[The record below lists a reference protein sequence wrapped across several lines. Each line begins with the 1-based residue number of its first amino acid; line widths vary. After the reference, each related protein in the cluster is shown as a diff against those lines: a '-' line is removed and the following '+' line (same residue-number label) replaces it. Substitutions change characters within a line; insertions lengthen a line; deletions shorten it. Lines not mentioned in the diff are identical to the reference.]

1 MKNNPYSL
9 QLLSKRS
16 VFATRDEAFEFIN
29 RNFKGKALWA
39 EPAVFFYNT
48 EDGIKMVLAIG
59 CDNNGNICTLDN
71 NELATAVSV
80 LETLETEHNQL
91 SADFLSAL
99 EAAGLELNENL
110 ISNRVEY
117 KPNQSDNLIRGAE
130 SLAEAIEIIS
140 QYAQQ
145 IESMSIDDIKI
156 FGNESDTA
164 NTTATLVDDSWVIN
178 TDVRLSSDR
187 SIIVHDGG
195 LSANIDVDVNEATN
209 EITIRIGEVSHT
221 YTLPGVNIIS
231 SATYDSEHKSIIIE
245 FKDSSIDP
253 ITIPVGDIVE
263 TWVIE
268 NPVSS
273 PIELHKH
280 ATPTEDKIYA
290 TIKLRSEDNII
301 GVDSTNGN
309 MYVSRVAIENVVTDS
324 MSTYD
329 DAISTINDK
338 VSANEA
344 SISELNTKVTENTS
358 DITMLEAQTEHNT
371 SEIARVENK
380 VNTEIETAR
389 ANEQT
394 LSERITTL
402 NSAISEEVN
411 RAQGVETQL
420 NSRLENAEN
429 QLSTVDSRINTAV
442 TTAVNNERDARILND
457 EAIREN
463 ISSLNETLSNRIDTV
478 EEQAH
483 NYTDTEV
490 HRVELET
497 SIAIETA
504 KNEAISTAAADAT
517 TKANDA
523 KTYAETLV
531 NTEKERAQEK
541 ETQLAT
547 SITNLQTEIT
557 TKTNEAKTYAET
569 LVNTEKERAQE
580 KETQLATSIA
590 ANSDAISA
598 LQAEDTVLHTEITT
612 KVQEA
617 KTYADSLTTV
627 ERERAQAAEAQLQ
640 EQLNH
645 KIEKVE
651 LESEGDLIYR
661 ILVDDRVIG
670 TINIPKDQFLK
681 NASYDPTTKNIELV
695 CETTEG
701 ERTLRIN
708 VADLVDEYTAGNGLR
723 LEGNEFSIRINED
736 SEPYL
741 GLTDEGLKITGINA
755 ALADKADKGDC
766 YTKEESDARYLNG
779 GSLDG
784 YATEEEVEAI
794 RQNVSAIG
802 EVLDTIDETLDIING
817 PEYTDGSIANAI
829 RQSKN
834 YTDEKVAAETS
845 RATTAEGQLNDKINI
860 INGAE
865 YQEGSIANAIR
876 QSKNYTDE
884 KVATE
889 TSRAMTAESEL
900 RSDINVINGNEA
912 QEGSIANA
920 IKQSKDYTDTKVLEE
935 KSRAMT
941 AEQELNDKINVLN
954 GNEAQE
960 GSVKN
965 AIKQSKDYTDSKVAE
980 EVTARSNEVSRLE
993 TLIAGKANTSDVYTK
1008 AEIDAKGYLTDANL
1022 ALYATKSELNNEVS
1036 ALESVNNAQNTRLD
1050 TIEAGETTQNTRLDN
1065 IEDELVKINVID
1077 EDTNSIDVNVSKT
1090 NSGTKVKADLKL
1102 DSTQPNIIRIS
1113 GNGVYATVDLTY
1125 NSATNTLSLNN
1136 GVETKNIQLSDHTLV
1151 NNGYYDS
1158 ENRQI
1163 VLVVTANGETR
1174 NIAIPV
1180 SDLVNQI
1187 SVSNTDNDPINLYME
1202 RNEQGVDVISA
1213 TVNISTLENNAI
1225 LNNNGTLYAS
1235 KNASDMNAQWPGEGV
1250 VSIQT
1255 AIERLKTETDKVGDI
1270 EDDVEALQTDVNN
1283 IKNQIITINGDI
1295 DGLQDQVDANTQN
1308 IATHTSQISEL
1319 TTNYNNLSGRVGTL
1333 ENKVTSIEGDI
1344 EDIKGD
1350 ITEINNIIGDY
1361 NAALGTIEQRLAA
1374 IENLL
1379 QNDLIDFNDRNAN
1392 EDLTDDTIY
1401 VNGEPW

>member
-178 TDVRLSSDR
+178 TDVRLSRDR

-329 DAISTINDK
+329 EAISTINDK

-411 RAQGVETQL
+411 RAQSVETQL
-420 NSRLENAEN
+420 NSRIENTEN

-547 SITNLQTEIT
+547 SIAL
-557 TKTNEAKTYAET
+557 
-569 LVNTEKERAQE
+569 
-580 KETQLATSIA
+580 
-590 ANSDAISA
+590 NSDAISA
-598 LQAEDTVLHTEITT
+598 LQAEDTALHTEITT

-701 ERTLRIN
+701 ERTLHIN

-741 GLTDEGLKITGINA
+741 SLTEEGLKITGIDA

-766 YTKEESDARYLNG
+766 YTKEESDVRYLNG

-845 RATTAEGQLNDKINI
+845 RA
-860 INGAE
+860 
-865 YQEGSIANAIR
+865 
-876 QSKNYTDE
+876 
-884 KVATE
+884 
-889 TSRAMTAESEL
+889 MTAESEL

-941 AEQELNDKINVLN
+941 SEQELNDKINVLN

-1090 NSGTKVKADLKL
+1090 NSGTKVKAELKL

-1270 EDDVEALQTDVNN
+1270 EDGVEALQTDVNN
-1283 IKNQIITINGDI
+1283 IKNQIIIINGDI
-1295 DGLQDQVDANTQN
+1295 DSLQDQVDANTQN

-1333 ENKVTSIEGDI
+1333 ENKVTAIEGDI

-1379 QNDLIDFNDRNAN
+1379 QNGLIDFNDRNAN

>member
-1 MKNNPYSL
+1 MKNKPYSL

-48 EDGIKMVLAIG
+48 EDGIKMVLAVG

-71 NELATAVSV
+71 NELERAVEV

-91 SADFLSAL
+91 SADFISAL
-99 EAAGLELNENL
+99 KAAGLELNENL
-110 ISNRVEY
+110 ISDRVEY

-145 IESMSIDDIKI
+145 IESMSIEDIKI

-164 NTTATLVDDSWVIN
+164 NTTVTLVDDSWVIN

-231 SATYDSEHKSIIIE
+231 SATYDAEHKSIIIE

-263 TWVIE
+263 TWVID

-309 MYVSRVAIENVVTDS
+309 MYVSRVTVENVVSDS

-329 DAISTINDK
+329 EQISNLNDK
-338 VSANEA
+338 VSANES
-344 SISELNTKVTENTS
+344 SISELNSKVTENTT
-358 DITMLEAQTEHNT
+358 DITMLQAETSRNA
-371 SEIARVENK
+371 SEIERVEGK
-380 VNTEIETAR
+380 INTEVETAR
-389 ANEQT
+389 ANEQV
-394 LSERITTL
+394 LSDRITTL
-402 NSAISEEVN
+402 NNAISEEVN

-420 NSRLENAEN
+420 TSRIENAEN

-463 ISSLNETLSNRIDTV
+463 ITSLNETLSNRIDTV
-478 EEQAH
+478 EEQAK

-497 SIAIETA
+497 SIAIESA
-504 KNEAISTAAADAT
+504 KNEAINTASADAT
-517 TKANDA
+517 TKANEA
-523 KTYAETLV
+523 KSYAETLV

-547 SITNLQTEIT
+547 SITE
-557 TKTNEAKTYAET
+557 
-569 LVNTEKERAQE
+569 
-580 KETQLATSIA
+580 
-590 ANSDAISA
+590 NSDAITA
-598 LQAEDTVLHTEITT
+598 LQSEDVVLHNEITT

-627 ERERAQAAEAQLQ
+627 ERERAQDVESQLQ

-651 LESEGDLIYR
+651 LESDGDLIYR

-708 VADLVDEYTAGNGLR
+708 VADLVDEYTAGNGLK
-723 LEGNEFSIRINED
+723 LEGNQFSIKINED

-741 GLTDEGLKITGINA
+741 GLTEEGLKITGIDA
-755 ALADKADKGDC
+755 VLADKADKGDC

-794 RQNVSAIG
+794 RQNITTITG
-802 EVLDTIDETLDIING
+802 VLDTIDETLDIING

-834 YTDEKVAAETS
+834 YTDEKVSA
-845 RATTAEGQLNDKINI
+845 
-860 INGAE
+860 
-865 YQEGSIANAIR
+865 
-876 QSKNYTDE
+876 
-884 KVATE
+884 E
-889 TSRAMTAESEL
+889 TSRAMTVESEL

-920 IKQSKDYTDTKVLEE
+920 IKQAKNYTDSKVLEE
-935 KSRAMT
+935 KNRAMT
-941 AEQELNDKINVLN
+941 AESELNSKINVLN

-993 TLIAGKANTSDVYTK
+993 SLIAGKANTDDVYTK
-1008 AEIDAKGYLTDANL
+1008 AEIDAKGYLTEANL

-1036 ALESVNNAQNTRLD
+1036 ALESVNNTQNTRLD

-1065 IEDELVKINVID
+1065 IETELVKINVID

-1090 NSGTKVKADLKL
+1090 NAGTKVKADLKL
-1102 DSTQPNIIRIS
+1102 DSTVPNIIRIS

-1174 NIAIPV
+1174 NITIPV

-1187 SVSNTDNDPINLYME
+1187 SVSNSDNGPINLYME

-1255 AIERLKTETDKVGDI
+1255 AIERLKNETDKVGNI
-1270 EDDVEALQTDVNN
+1270 ETEVETLQSDVNN
-1283 IKNQIITINGDI
+1283 IKNQIILINGDI
-1295 DGLQDQVDANTQN
+1295 DGLQDQVDTNTQN
-1308 IATHTSQISEL
+1308 IATNASQISEL
-1319 TTNYNNLSGRVGTL
+1319 TSNYNTLSGRVGAL
-1333 ENKVTSIEGDI
+1333 ENRVTAVEGDI

-1350 ITEINNIIGDY
+1350 IAEINNIIGDY
-1361 NAALGTIEQRLAA
+1361 NTALGTIEERLAK

-1379 QNDLIDFNDRNAN
+1379 QNGLIDFNDRNAN
-1392 EDLTDDTIY
+1392 EIEDDEII
-1401 VNGEPW
+1401 VNGNVW

>member
-1 MKNNPYSL
+1 MKNKPYSL

-48 EDGIKMVLAIG
+48 EDGIKMVLAVG
-59 CDNNGNICTLDN
+59 CDANGNICTLDN
-71 NELATAVSV
+71 NELERAVEV
-80 LETLETEHNQL
+80 LETLEAEHNQL
-91 SADFLSAL
+91 SDDFISAL
-99 EAAGLELNENL
+99 KAAGLELNENL
-110 ISNRVEY
+110 INDRVEY

-329 DAISTINDK
+329 EAISTINDK

-547 SITNLQTEIT
+547 SI
-557 TKTNEAKTYAET
+557 
-569 LVNTEKERAQE
+569 
-580 KETQLATSIA
+580 A

-598 LQAEDTVLHTEITT
+598 LQAEDTALHTEITT

-741 GLTDEGLKITGINA
+741 SLTEEGLKITGIDA
-755 ALADKADKGDC
+755 ALADKADKGEC

-1225 LNNNGTLYAS
+1225 INNNGTLYAS

-1283 IKNQIITINGDI
+1283 IKNQIIIINGDI
-1295 DGLQDQVDANTQN
+1295 DNLQDQVDTNTQN

-1361 NAALGTIEQRLAA
+1361 NTALGTIEQRLAA

-1379 QNDLIDFNDRNAN
+1379 QNGLIDFNDRNAN

>member
-1 MKNNPYSL
+1 MKNKPYSL

-48 EDGIKMVLAIG
+48 EDGIKMVLAVG
-59 CDNNGNICTLDN
+59 CDANGNICTLDN
-71 NELATAVSV
+71 NELERAVEV
-80 LETLETEHNQL
+80 LETLEAEHNQL
-91 SADFLSAL
+91 SDDFISAL
-99 EAAGLELNENL
+99 KAAGLELNENL
-110 ISNRVEY
+110 INDRVEY

-187 SIIVHDGG
+187 SIIIHDGG

-329 DAISTINDK
+329 EAISTINDK

-541 ETQLAT
+541 ETQLT
-547 SITNLQTEIT
+547 
-557 TKTNEAKTYAET
+557 
-569 LVNTEKERAQE
+569 
-580 KETQLATSIA
+580 TSIA

-598 LQAEDTVLHTEITT
+598 LQAEDTALHTEITT

-627 ERERAQAAEAQLQ
+627 ERERAQAAETQLQ

-701 ERTLRIN
+701 ERTLHIN

-741 GLTDEGLKITGINA
+741 SLTGEGLKITGIDA

-834 YTDEKVAAETS
+834 YTDEKVDA
-845 RATTAEGQLNDKINI
+845 
-860 INGAE
+860 
-865 YQEGSIANAIR
+865 
-876 QSKNYTDE
+876 
-884 KVATE
+884 E

-1090 NSGTKVKADLKL
+1090 NSGTKVKAELKL

-1174 NIAIPV
+1174 NITIPV

-1225 LNNNGTLYAS
+1225 INNNGTLYAS

-1270 EDDVEALQTDVNN
+1270 EDSVEALQTDVNN
-1283 IKNQIITINGDI
+1283 IKNQIIIINGDI
-1295 DGLQDQVDANTQN
+1295 DNLQDQVDANTQN

-1333 ENKVTSIEGDI
+1333 ENKVTAIEGDI

-1379 QNDLIDFNDRNAN
+1379 QNGLIDFNDRNAN